1 MLLGSLALAFVAL
14 AGPESPESKKNP
26 IVETQPVYDWTG
38 PYVGINGGWAWDSG
52 VEVSDIDMLNVGPPV
67 QSFSFDAD
75 GPVGGIQTGYN
86 WQTIQLWDPLYH
98 LVLGVEGD
106 VGYLGLYGKAIQPG
120 SPAPGTLAK
129 IVNGVYSTAR
139 GRLGVA
145 RDRWLFYATGGYFG
159 SNYEREI
166 RDNQICNCGF
176 KLGGGEDE
184 DWESGFTVGGGVEW
198 AFRDHW
204 TLRLEYLYFD
214 IGDHRTVNARIIQT
228 GNFRFGFDEDS
239 GNIFR
244 AGLNFKF

>member
-14 AGPESPESKKNP
+14 AGPEEKKNP
-26 IVETQPVYDWTG
+26 VIETPPPYDWTG
-38 PYVGINGGWAWDSG
+38 FYIGVNGGYAWDSG
-52 VEVSDIDMLNVGPPV
+52 VEVRDLDMLNVGPPV

-75 GPVGGIQTGYN
+75 GGVGGIQTGYN
-86 WQTIQLWDPLYH
+86 WQAIELWHDPIW

-106 VGYLGLYGKAIQPG
+106 VGYLGLYGKALQPG
-120 SPAPGTLAK
+120 SPAPGTFAK
-129 IVNGVYSTAR
+129 IINGVYSTAR
-139 GRLGVA
+139 VRVGLA
-145 RDRWLFYATGGYFG
+145 RDRWLFYVTGGYFG

-166 RDNQICNCGF
+166 RDNQICACGF

-184 DWESGFTVGGGVEW
+184 DWESGWTAGGGVEW

-204 TLRLEYLYFD
+204 SLRVEYLYYD
-214 IGDHRTVNARIIQT
+214 IGDRTVNARIIQT
-228 GNFRFGFDEDS
+228 GNFRFGFDEDD